1 MLDVSDKAVATF
13 LEWMSV
19 LAKPGSGKRLTFKD
33 GVPIVH
39 EHLDQPT
46 LDTGL
51 LESIGGSP
59 VNYCRL
65 HC

>member
-1 MLDVSDKAVATF
+1 MLDVADKVVATF
-13 LEWMSV
+13 LERTSV
-19 LAKPGSGKRLTFKD
+19 LAKPGSGKRLSFKD

-46 LDTGL
+46 LDASL
-51 LESIGGSP
+51 LESIGSSP